1 MEATLTE
8 KLALF
13 LILIGSLSVHE
24 WAHAFAADRL
34 GDPTPR
40 SQGRLTL
47 NPLSHIDFLGT
58 VIIPLTMILLAPG
71 FAILGWGRPVM
82 IDARNFKRPVFGD
95 IVTALAGPFS
105 NILLAALVAVVFGA
119 WAGFSHDVQ
128 MSEKVAG
135 LGLNIIYLN
144 GILAV
149 FNLLPVPPL
158 DGSHVLKHVLRMS
171 ELTFLRY
178 AQWGTLIL
186 IVLIN
191 LRPFQALLGSL
202 VLGVCGPILALLQW
216 MVGIVAR

>member
-24 WAHAFAADRL
+24 WAHAFAADKM

-40 SQGRLTL
+40 AQGRLTL

-71 FAILGWGRPVM
+71 FAILGWGKPVM
-82 IDARNFKRPVFGD
+82 IDPRNFKRPVFGD

-105 NILLAALVAVVFGA
+105 NILLAVIVALVFGA
-119 WAGFSHDVQ
+119 WAGAAHDVQ

-135 LGLNIIYLN
+135 LGLNIIFLN
-144 GILAV
+144 GVLAV
-149 FNLLPVPPL
+149 FNMLPIPPL
-158 DGSHVLKHVLRMS
+158 DGSHILKHILRMS
-171 ELTFLRY
+171 ELTFMRF
-178 AQWGTLIL
+178 AQWGTFIL
-186 IVLIN
+186 IILIN
-191 LRPFQALLGSL
+191 LGPFRALLSNL
-202 VLGVCGPILALLQW
+202 VMWASWPMLTLLQW
-216 MVGIVAR
+216 MAGVVAK